1 MGKNEQ
7 TPITVNVNGKDYIL
21 DEMTDQ
27 QKRMVNHVNDLNRKV
42 SNSEFN
48 LEQLMFCRQN
58 FIDELAQSLE
68 GEAISSTDGD
78 KSNESE
84 GADTPKEH

>member
-1 MGKNEQ
+1 MGKNEE

-21 DEMTDQ
+21 DEMNDQ

-42 SNSEFN
+42 SSSEFN

-58 FIDELAQSLE
+58 FINNLAESLE
-68 GEAISSTDGD
+68 SDAISD
-78 KSNESE
+78 
-84 GADTPKEH
+84 ADYEEPVDDV